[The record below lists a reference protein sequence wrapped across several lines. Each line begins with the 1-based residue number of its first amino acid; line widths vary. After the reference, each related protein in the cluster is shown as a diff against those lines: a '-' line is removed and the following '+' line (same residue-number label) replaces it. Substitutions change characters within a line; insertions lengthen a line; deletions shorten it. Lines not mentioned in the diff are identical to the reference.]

1 MHNIAFE
8 ALYLPF
14 ISPNLA
20 ALLKGQSL
28 EAGLVCL
35 PFMAVR
41 FETLHCSLDPLRWE
55 GKMRRHTYAR
65 SIQPTPVHRAQG

>member
-20 ALLKGQSL
+20 ALLIGQSL
-28 EAGLVCL
+28 EAGLL
-35 PFMAVR
+35 RQVR
-41 FETLHCSLDPLRWE
+41 QRNSHLLIDRDGS
-55 GKMRRHTYAR
+55 R
-65 SIQPTPVHRAQG
+65 SGY